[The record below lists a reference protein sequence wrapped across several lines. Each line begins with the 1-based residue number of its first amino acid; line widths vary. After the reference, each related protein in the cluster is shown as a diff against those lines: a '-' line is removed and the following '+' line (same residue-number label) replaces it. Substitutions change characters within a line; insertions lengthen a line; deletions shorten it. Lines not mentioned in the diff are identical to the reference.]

1 MQTFMLKLDRW
12 LRRRRGVVIGVW
24 LVLLLAALPFA
35 AKQSDHLSSGG
46 YAIPGS
52 QSQRFVAQLPKISA
66 GAQHGLLGGVLEAK
80 AGASAAEMTRALA
93 KLDAAATGAADVSL
107 SPSVRAQAQRAIDA
121 AGNHQRTLVVP
132 LALSVTK
139 KAPRMSPPN
148 YGSAST

>member
-12 LRRRRGVVIGVW
+12 LSRHRRSVIGVW

-52 QSQRFVAQLPKISA
+52 QSQRFVAQLPKIST
-66 GAQHGLLGGVLEAK
+66 GAQHGLLAGVLEAK
-80 AGASAAEMTRALA
+80 AGASAAEMTQALA
-93 KLDAAATGAADVSL
+93 KLDTAAANAANVSL

-121 AGNHQRTLVVP
+121 AGARQRTLVLP
-132 LALSVTK
+132 LTLGV
-139 KAPRMSPPN
+139 N
-148 YGSAST
+148 EEG

>member
-12 LRRRRGVVIGVW
+12 LCRHRRAVIGVW

-66 GAQHGLLGGVLEAK
+66 EAPHGLLAGVLEAK
-80 AGASAAEMTRALA
+80 AGANAAEMTQALA
-93 KLDAAATGAADVSL
+93 KLDAAAAGAA
-107 SPSVRAQAQRAIDA
+107 
-121 AGNHQRTLVVP
+121 N
-132 LALSVTK
+132 ALSLIHI
-139 KAPRMSPPN
+139 
-148 YGSAST
+148 